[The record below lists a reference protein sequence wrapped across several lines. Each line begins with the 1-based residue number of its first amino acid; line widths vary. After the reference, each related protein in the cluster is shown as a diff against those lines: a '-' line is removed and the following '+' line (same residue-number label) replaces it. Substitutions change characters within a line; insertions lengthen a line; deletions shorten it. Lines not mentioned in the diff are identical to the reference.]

1 MSREPEPM
9 TSVPHSIETLLAQW
23 LPPNT
28 TNPPLAPTTSAFGRL
43 DEDAL
48 LLIAHYL
55 VPLPTE
61 PPDWLSARD
70 KALRNLNALVRSCR
84 FWRDAFD
91 GVCQSV
97 RLEAIALVSPCVPP
111 AIARSHR
118 PNGNVGA
125 LFEQLLAQAVHG
137 VHLAMLR
144 RAAGLMVTHCTHAH
158 CCDAVRVLRSYPS
171 NALRID
177 ARSDFAK
184 VLKDVRLSRYALQ
197 GKCVQ
202 MHVAIAGGLKY
213 GIVASQAARGGAPGG
228 ALLVAGES
236 ASNIPA
242 TNRRPSRARPIERDP
257 VFTYVASARSRV
269 FSPDSELKKSATFR
283 PGHHVACAA
292 VCGSVAVL
300 CLDKSDDT
308 YKHAVG
314 LWSVTQPGCPHLS
327 TGPERPGVALAVWA
341 FDCTSH
347 ETGDYL
353 AVYTLVQTM
362 HPAGIRN
369 RLHVRV
375 VCYAHATGEWVS
387 ASAQELHLGS
397 DNERG
402 HKWDYVDPEHY
413 GRHRGGVSLV
423 GSVQPATES
432 PVTSAALVVG
442 GTITRMAHSQEDPL
456 AARFRVLV
464 VDQIRTKGKW
474 AAVSIHREVIT
485 EKDQPHFN
493 ENGHDAT
500 SSSRGD
506 PDVHLS
512 RCGTILVVLYGP
524 TVPPDM
530 DIYWRHPSRGWRI
543 HKRYSK
549 ADLIT
554 QAVTSRYVFDE
565 HSKVCTTV
573 HDRLNL
579 NWSRAHTVTA
589 SRTVT
594 KTNQSGTSAFSP
606 CGKYLALLSRES
618 VAVIDVYEAI
628 CLSRLNIHL
637 IPFRNS
643 TAPYAIAWPD
653 GLFVETT
660 DGVWHIGTHAVDAP
674 AAS

>member
-1 MSREPEPM
+1 MA
-9 TSVPHSIETLLAQW
+9 SVAHSIETLLAQW
-23 LPPNT
+23 LPPKT
-28 TNPPLAPTTSAFGRL
+28 TNPPLAPTTSAFGLL
-43 DEDAL
+43 DQDAL
-48 LLIAHYL
+48 LLIAHHL
-55 VPLPTE
+55 VPLRTE
-61 PPDWLSARD
+61 PLDWLSARD
-70 KALRNLNALVRSCR
+70 SALRNLNALVRSCR

-97 RLEAIALVSPCVPP
+97 RLEAIALASPCIPP

-137 VHLAMLR
+137 VHMALLR

-158 CCDAVRVLRSYPS
+158 CCDAVRALRSYTS
-171 NALRID
+171 NAFRID

-184 VLKDVRLSRYALQ
+184 VLNDVRLTRHALQ

-236 ASNIPA
+236 ASDIPA
-242 TNRRPSRARPIERDP
+242 TNRRPSRLRPVESNP
-257 VFTYVASARSRV
+257 VFTYVESARSRV

-292 VCGSVAVL
+292 VCGSIAVL
-300 CLDKSDDT
+300 GLDNADDT
-308 YKHAVG
+308 YKHAIG
-314 LWSVTQPGCPHLS
+314 LWSVTRPGCPHLS
-327 TGPERPGVALAVWA
+327 TGPETPGYALAVWA

-362 HPAGIRN
+362 YPAGIRN

-387 ASAQELHLGS
+387 ASAYELHLGS
-397 DNERG
+397 DNDRG
-402 HKWDYVDPEHY
+402 RAWDYVDPENY
-413 GRHRGGVSLV
+413 GRHRGGVSLL

-432 PVTSAALVVG
+432 PVTSAALTVG
-442 GTITRMAHSQEDPL
+442 GAITRMPHNYEEDAL

-464 VDQIRTKGKW
+464 VDQIRTKRGR
-474 AAVSIHREVIT
+474 AAVSLKTEVIT

-506 PDVHLS
+506 PGVHLS
-512 RCGTILVVLYGP
+512 RCGTILVVLFGP

-530 DIYWRHPSRGWRI
+530 AIYWRHPLLGWRI
-543 HKRYSK
+543 HRRYAK
-549 ADLIT
+549 VDLIT
-554 QAVTSRYVFDE
+554 QGVTSRAYVAAD
-565 HSKVCTTV
+565 SQVRICV

-589 SRTVT
+589 SRIVT

-606 CGKYLALLSRES
+606 CGKYLALLSGDG

-628 CLSRLNIHL
+628 CLYRVHIHR
-637 IPFRNS
+637 IPFRDN

-653 GLFVETT
+653 GLFVETS

>member
-1 MSREPEPM
+1 MA
-9 TSVPHSIETLLAQW
+9 SVAHSIETLLAQW
-23 LPPNT
+23 LPPKT
-28 TNPPLAPTTSAFGRL
+28 TNPPLAPTTSAFGIL

-48 LLIAHYL
+48 LLIAHSL
-55 VPLPTE
+55 VPLPTD
-61 PPDWLSARD
+61 PRDWLSARD
-70 KALRNLNALVRSCR
+70 QALRNLNALVRSCR

-91 GVCQSV
+91 GICQSV
-97 RLEAIALVSPCVPP
+97 RLEAIALASPCVPP
-111 AIARSHR
+111 TIARNDR

-158 CCDAVRVLRSYPS
+158 CCDAVRALRSYSS
-171 NALRID
+171 NAFRID

-184 VLKDVRLSRYALQ
+184 VLLDVRLTRYALQ

-202 MHVAIAGGLKY
+202 MHVAMTGGLKY
-213 GIVASQAARGGAPGG
+213 GIVASQAARGDAPGG
-228 ALLVAGES
+228 VLLVAGES
-236 ASNIPA
+236 ASDIAP
-242 TNRRPSRARPIERDP
+242 TNRRPSRSRTCEVDP
-257 VFTYVASARSRV
+257 VLTYVESARSRV

-283 PGHHVACAA
+283 PGHFVPCAA
-292 VCGSVAVL
+292 VCGSVAVIGL
-300 CLDKSDDT
+300 HTGDDV
-308 YKHAVG
+308 YEHAIG

-327 TGPERPGVALAVWA
+327 TGPETPGYPLAVWA

-375 VCYAHATGEWVS
+375 VCYAYATGEWVS
-387 ASAQELHLGS
+387 ASADELHLGS
-397 DNERG
+397 YHERG

-442 GTITRMAHSQEDPL
+442 GTITRVAHSQGDPL

-500 SSSRGD
+500 ASSKGD
-506 PDVHLS
+506 PIVNLS
-512 RCGTILVVLYGP
+512 RCGTILVVMNGP
-524 TVPPDM
+524 SVPPDM
-530 DIYWRHPSRGWRI
+530 EIYWRHPSLGWRI
-543 HKRYSK
+543 HRRYSK
-549 ADLIT
+549 IT
-554 QAVTSRYVFDE
+554 LVTHGIRTFTGGPDRRIVHNQAM
-565 HSKVCTTV
+565 
-573 HDRLNL
+573 L
-579 NWSRAHTVTA
+579 NWSRAHTVTS
-589 SRTVT
+589 SRLVT
-594 KTNQSGTSAFSP
+594 KNNQSGTSAFSP
-606 CGKYLALLSRES
+606 CGKYLALLSDDC

-628 CLSRLNIHL
+628 CLSRLNIHF

-653 GLFVETT
+653 GLFVETS
-660 DGVWHIGTHAVDAP
+660 DGVWHIGTHAV
-674 AAS
+674 

>member
-1 MSREPEPM
+1 MA
-9 TSVPHSIETLLAQW
+9 SVAHSIETLLTQW
-23 LPPNT
+23 LPPKT

-48 LLIAHYL
+48 LLIAHHL

-61 PPDWLSARD
+61 SACWLNARD
-70 KALRNLNALVRSCR
+70 SALRNINALIRSCR

-91 GVCQSV
+91 GVCQIV

-111 AIARSHR
+111 AIARNHR

-158 CCDAVRVLRSYPS
+158 CHDAVRALRSYSS
-171 NALRID
+171 NAFRID
-177 ARSDFAK
+177 ACSDFTK
-184 VLKDVRLSRYALQ
+184 VLNDVRLTRYALQ
-197 GKCVQ
+197 GKYVQ
-202 MHVAIAGGLKY
+202 MHVAIASGSKY
-213 GIVASQAARGGAPGG
+213 GLVASQAARGGAPGG
-228 ALLVAGES
+228 ALLVAGDS
-236 ASNIPA
+236 ASDIRA
-242 TNRRPSRARPIERDP
+242 TNRRPSRTRPVERDP
-257 VFTYVASARSRV
+257 VFTYVESARSRV
-269 FSPDSELKKSATFR
+269 FSPNSELKKSATFR

-300 CLDKSDDT
+300 CLDKSDHT
-308 YKHAVG
+308 YKHAIG
-314 LWSVTQPGCPHLS
+314 LWSVTQPGCPYLS
-327 TGPERPGVALAVWA
+327 TGPETPGYALAIWA
-341 FDCTSH
+341 FDGTSR

-362 HPAGIRN
+362 FPAGMRN

-397 DNERG
+397 DNGRG
-402 HKWDYVDPEHY
+402 NEWDYVDFENY

-432 PVTSAALVVG
+432 PVTSAALAVG
-442 GTITRMAHSQEDPL
+442 GAITRMAHCQEDRL
-456 AARFRVLV
+456 VAVFRVLV
-464 VDQIRTKGKW
+464 VDQIRTKGRW
-474 AAVSIHREVIT
+474 DSVSIKTELIT
-485 EKDQPHFN
+485 EKDQPHLN

-512 RCGTILVVLYGP
+512 RCGTMLVVLYGP
-524 TVPPDM
+524 TVPPEM
-530 DIYWRHPSRGWRI
+530 DIYWRHPSLGWRI
-543 HKRYSK
+543 HRRYSK
-549 ADLIT
+549 IDL
-554 QAVTSRYVFDE
+554 VT
-565 HSKVCTTV
+565 HGMWTCKPTHTV
-573 HDRLNL
+573 RSGFVHNRLML
-579 NWSRAHTVTA
+579 DWARAHTVTA
-589 SRTVT
+589 CRLVT
-594 KTNQSGTSAFSP
+594 KNNQSGTSAFSP
-606 CGKYLALLSRES
+606 CGKYLALLSNDC

-628 CLSRLNIHL
+628 GLSRLNIHF
-637 IPFRNS
+637 IPFRNN
-643 TAPYAIAWPD
+643 TVPHAIAWPD
-653 GLFVETT
+653 GLFVETS
-660 DGVWHIGTHAVDAP
+660 DGVWHIGTHTVDAL